1 MKCTHY
7 IYFMDSPG
15 LCATA
20 PRIISTKELLLIHPH
35 PQWALAIWI
44 LNDLNHCHH
53 YGLAA
58 KKNTVDRPGR
68 GSFWKSHLEERNQH
82 SGTGLFLVFN
92 DLIKDKLLLGCYM
105 WKQRLKMDKSWRN
118 QRGTR
123 LTEMF
128 YFF

>member
-58 KKNTVDRPGR
+58 KKIQLIG
-68 GSFWKSHLEERNQH
+68 LEEDL
-82 SGTGLFLVFN
+82 SGNHT
-92 DLIKDKLLLGCYM
+92 
-105 WKQRLKMDKSWRN
+105 
-118 QRGTR
+118 
-123 LTEMF
+123 
-128 YFF
+128 